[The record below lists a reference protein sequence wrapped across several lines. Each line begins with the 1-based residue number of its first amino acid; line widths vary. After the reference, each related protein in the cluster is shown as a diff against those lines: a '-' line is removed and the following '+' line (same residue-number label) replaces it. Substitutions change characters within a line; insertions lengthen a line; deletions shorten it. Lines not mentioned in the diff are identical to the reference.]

1 VSRWCR
7 GGEQNTASRVC
18 VAGGINFYHRESSSS
33 RKERRKSG
41 SQSVTSPICTQTKQ
55 LKRVVKKRHQH
66 RRPLA
71 FYRVA
76 FFIFMNVFSQVIMTL
91 MLRVTCNLMWR
102 ICFCLLLLLRTARA
116 VITINNNCRERGGG
130 HGRTEAAGGAEAAPD
145 KMSVC
150 HRQSMAQ
157 KLIPI

>member
-1 VSRWCR
+1 VPRWR
-7 GGEQNTASRVC
+7 TEHGVASRVC
-18 VAGGINFYHRESSSS
+18 VAGGINFYHREHSSSS

-102 ICFCLLLLLRTARA
+102 ICFCLLLLLRTTRA

-130 HGRTEAAGGAEAAPD
+130 HGHGGGSGGWCGSGAG
-145 KMSVC
+145 
-150 HRQSMAQ
+150 
-157 KLIPI
+157 

>member
-1 VSRWCR
+1 
-7 GGEQNTASRVC
+7 VC
-18 VAGGINFYHRESSSS
+18 VAGGINFYHREHSSSS

-102 ICFCLLLLLRTARA
+102 ICFCLLLLLRTTRG
-116 VITINNNCRERGGG
+116 VITINNNCREREEAAMA
-130 HGRTEAAGGAEAAPD
+130 TEAAAGGAEAAPD